1 MKRSAIEYVLKE
13 AGSVILIIGIFLV
26 ILMGVVEKD
35 NLIVKDDSPYR
46 GERIVVF
53 VKEGKFYVKN
63 GHILNETSENGIY
76 KLSTGKYVL
85 IANGQGQLVM
95 QRKGI
100 SSFIIYGYILL
111 TCGGILAL
119 VGAIAH
125 RYLL

>member
-1 MKRSAIEYVLKE
+1 MKRSAIGYVLKE